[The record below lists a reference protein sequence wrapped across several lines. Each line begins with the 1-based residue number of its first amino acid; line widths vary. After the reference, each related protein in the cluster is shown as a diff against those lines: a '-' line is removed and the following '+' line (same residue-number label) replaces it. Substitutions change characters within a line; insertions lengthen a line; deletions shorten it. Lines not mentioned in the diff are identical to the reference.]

1 LEEGEKHLSSE
12 VHSDDLSRNARRFVH
27 KKWASS
33 TTKKEEIMIF
43 SFWEI
48 EEGVEV
54 RVKDGNRRS

>member
-1 LEEGEKHLSSE
+1 MICQGMLGGLYT
-12 VHSDDLSRNARRFVH
+12 RNGQAVLQ
-27 KKWASS
+27 
-33 TTKKEEIMIF
+33 KKEEIMIF